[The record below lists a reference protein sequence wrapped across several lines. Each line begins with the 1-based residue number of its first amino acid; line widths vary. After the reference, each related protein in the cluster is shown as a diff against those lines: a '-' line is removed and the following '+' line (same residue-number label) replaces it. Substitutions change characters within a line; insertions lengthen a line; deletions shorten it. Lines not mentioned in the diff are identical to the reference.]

1 MQIPK
6 GFSVNEE
13 IELGVVI
20 GKQCKAIPEHKVMDV
35 VGGYCLALD
44 MTATCKLVS
53 AFITKIINEFL
64 VLI

>member
-20 GKQCKAIPEHKVMDV
+20 GKQCKAVPEHKVMDV
-35 VGGYCLALD
+35 VVGYCLALD